1 MTDLTI
7 QHTERMVGANHPTLI
22 DTLNRLALIEHNN
35 DGTHNKLT
43 QVKDP
48 YVDVRAYGA
57 VGDGVTNDTAAIQAA
72 IDYCL
77 TDPRRPKKLI
87 FPIGKFLITD
97 NLYIKVRES
106 STGVNWGIFQIEG
119 QGGGS
124 YSDSNVGTTLIC
136 TTLGKAIFRVCE
148 ESTGAY
154 PGGGAGVVTQPL
166 NYLRRVDI
174 SHINFVGDA
183 ANPTNVDGI
192 VGRGI
197 YHSRIHRCGF
207 YALNYGIRFGKQ
219 GATSQETSADS
230 IQLDYCEQNVISRNI
245 FKKVENHLNIMA
257 GDISTIEGNFF
268 STTATASGIILR
280 LVGGQDCYDI
290 RSNIFHPYVNS
301 TSVALTKAIHI
312 IGVRG
317 YKFSYNHFEGVKGNL
332 ITADTQA
339 SEYGVLENNLI
350 YGATQSSTYIFNLY
364 MAATNQFI
372 MRNNNIAMPNPS
384 ASFINWGGSGGA
396 TGKQI
401 FIDFSDNKVTTT
413 LGGSTTY
420 DITVNSAVYR
430 NVEEGNWT
438 PVLTCNT
445 PGDLSITYSTQSG
458 TYKKVGR
465 RVFITFAVIASSLT
479 HTTASGTVKITGLPF
494 FCGTFEIS
502 GYGSASEWQGITKA
516 NYTQL
521 GFLVIAGNNFI
532 SPRMSGSGQN
542 IAYLTIADIPSGSG
556 VSTVIIGT
564 LEYDVDNI

>member
-1 MTDLTI
+1 MTDQTI
-7 QHTERMVGANHPTLI
+7 QCTEKMVGANHPTLA
-22 DTLNRLALIEHNN
+22 DTLNRLALVEHNN

-48 YVDVRAYGA
+48 YVDVRAFGA
-57 VGDGVTNDTAAIQAA
+57 VGNGTTNDTVAIQAA

-77 TDPRRPKKLI
+77 TDPRRPKKLM
-87 FPIGKFLITD
+87 FPAGKFLITD

-106 STGVNWGIFQIEG
+106 GTGVNWGLFQIEG

-124 YSDSNVGTTLIC
+124 YTDGSVGTTLIC
-136 TTLGKAIFRVCE
+136 TTSGKAIFRICE

-197 YHSRIHRCGF
+197 FHSRVYRCGF

-245 FKKVENHLNIMA
+245 FKKVENHVNIMA

-290 RSNIFHPYVNS
+290 HSNIFQPYVNG
-301 TSVALTKAIHI
+301 TNAALTKAIHI

-317 YKFSYNHFEGVKGNL
+317 YKFSYNHFEGVTGNL

-350 YGATQSSTYIFNLY
+350 YGATQSTTYIFNLY

-372 MRNNNIAMPNPS
+372 LRSNNIAMPNPS

-430 NVEEGNWT
+430 TVEEGNWT
-438 PVLTCNT
+438 PVLTCLT
-445 PGDLSITYSTQSG
+445 PGDLNITYSTQYG
-458 TYKKVGR
+458 TYKKIGR
-465 RVFITFAVIASSLT
+465 RVFLTFYIVTSAFT
-479 HTTASGTVKITGLPF
+479 HTTASGDIRITGLPF
-494 FCGTFEIS
+494 SCGTFEIS
-502 GYGSASEWQGITKA
+502 GFGSASEWQGITKA

-532 SPRMSGSGQN
+532 SPRMSGSGQSV
-542 IAYLTIADIPSGSG
+542 AYLSIADMPSAGS
-556 VSTVIIGT
+556 VRIFGT
-564 LEYDVDNI
+564 LEYDVDTI